1 MNNNEVITYSND
13 QKENEKSRKK
23 QEFQEYIAKLK
34 LERKKKI
41 EEEKEKK
48 KQKQFGV
55 KIDFGHES
63 VEMV

>member
-48 KQKQFGV
+48 N
-55 KIDFGHES
+55 I
-63 VEMV
+63 